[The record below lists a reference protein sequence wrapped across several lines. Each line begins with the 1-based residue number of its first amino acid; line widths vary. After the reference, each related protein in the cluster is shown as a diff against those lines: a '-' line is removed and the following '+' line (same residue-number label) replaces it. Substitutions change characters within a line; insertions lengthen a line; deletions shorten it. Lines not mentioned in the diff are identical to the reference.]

1 MLLWLFYVTISL
13 IMSMFDDI
21 RLAKNKYNNWVRY
34 DRGTKATI
42 VGGFAVA
49 SLFGFLSLY
58 TYEQEANPRTMANDV
73 AYISKGQPNQ
83 HQSEII
89 NESLR
94 KVNYLQDNAERALE
108 IGAVAMAIGAAALAY
123 GETKRLT
130 S

>member
-83 HQSEII
+83 HQ
-89 NESLR
+89 
-94 KVNYLQDNAERALE
+94 LE

>member
-1 MLLWLFYVTISL
+1 MFYVKISL
-13 IMSMFDDI
+13 IMSIFNDL
-21 RLAKNKYNNWVRY
+21 RLAKNKYDNWIRY

-58 TYEQEANPRTMANDV
+58 IYEQEANPRTMANDV

-83 HQSEII
+83 HQAEVI

-94 KVNYLQDNAERALE
+94 EVNYLQDNAERALE
-108 IGAVAMAIGAAALAY
+108 MGVVAMAIGTAALAY
-123 GETKRLT
+123 GETKRFT